1 MLQSINQ
8 SRKKENRKDF
18 SFREEQKEEEEKIKT
33 VGKLSADSDR
43 VYELQAA
50 TPREKRIGD
59 RTESTQLLL
68 PRPAPSSASAPPSP
82 LRSSVCL
89 FPCLILSNGALWCK
103 LLPSPVRAQHPWAGW
118 FLRPRAVSE
127 CGRTRGTTSLEPGE
141 SCLYRSTNNKCSRMR
156 GRLDS
161 GQCCRRPFRET
172 FCCAS
177 YLTAGSR
184 LPACARRGRETQTPR
199 LFHRGCCLTSTAA
212 APAVVSFRGGSLS

>member
-1 MLQSINQ
+1 LLQSNNQ
-8 SRKKENRKDF
+8 EKKTG
-18 SFREEQKEEEEKIKT
+18 KIFLFEMNKKGKKT

-50 TPREKRIGD
+50 TPREKRIGE

-82 LRSSVCL
+82 LRSSD
-89 FPCLILSNGALWCK
+89 P
-103 LLPSPVRAQHPWAGW
+103 LLPLPDPLQWRPVVQASSVAGTSTAPVGW
-118 FLRPRAVSE
+118 LAPLSWCSLSVA
-127 CGRTRGTTSLEPGE
+127 GRTRGTTSLEPGE

-161 GQCCRRPFRET
+161 GQCCGRPFRET